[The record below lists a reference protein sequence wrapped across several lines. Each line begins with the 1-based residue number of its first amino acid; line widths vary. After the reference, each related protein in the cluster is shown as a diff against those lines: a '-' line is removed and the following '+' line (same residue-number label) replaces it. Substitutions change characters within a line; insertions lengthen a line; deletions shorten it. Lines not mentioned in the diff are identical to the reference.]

1 MRKPRGMTDTPQATP
16 SDAAPDPV
24 VAPAGTPAPAAKK
37 PKKEEDWKDTVSFI
51 VKLVVVVVIF
61 RSFLFSPFSIPS
73 QSMLPRL
80 YIGDYL
86 FISKWNYGFS
96 RWSLPFGAPLIPGRI
111 LGRDPTRG
119 DVVVFRGPPGED
131 HDVIKRVIGLPGDMI
146 QVRHGQVILNGVAIP
161 KQRVADFTI
170 PLTPNYPAD
179 RECPAQFQDTD
190 AKGVPICRYMQFRET
205 LPNGKT
211 YMVLDRGEFADRDD
225 TGVYSVPAGKV
236 FVMGDNRD
244 DSGDSRFPAPADALP
259 GQSSGMGYVPMDRIE
274 GKAVVSFFSTDGT
287 ANWFLPWTW
296 FTAARWKRIGEGF

>member
-1 MRKPRGMTDTPQATP
+1 MSETEALPE
-16 SDAAPDPV
+16 
-24 VAPAGTPAPAAKK
+24 PAPAAPIGETHQVRAK
-37 PKKEEDWKDTVSFI
+37 PPSETRDTIIFL
-51 VKLVVVVVIF
+51 VKLVLIVLVF
-61 RSFLFSPFSIPS
+61 RSFIFSPFSIPS

-86 FISKWNYGFS
+86 LVSKWNYGFS
-96 RWSLPFGAPLIPGRI
+96 RWSLPFGVPLIPGRV

-119 DVVVFRGPPGED
+119 DVVVFRGPQGED

-146 QVRHGQVILNGVAIP
+146 QVRNGQVILNGVAIP

-170 PLTPNYPAD
+170 PITPNYSAGDPPAH
-179 RECPAQFQDTD
+179 ECPAQFQDAD
-190 AKGVPICRYMQFRET
+190 AKGAPICRYMQFRET

-211 YMVLDRGEFADRDD
+211 YMVLDRGEFRDRDD
-225 TGVYSVPAGKV
+225 TGVYSVPAGHV

>member
-1 MRKPRGMTDTPQATP
+1 MPETEAL
-16 SDAAPDPV
+16 PDPAPNV
-24 VAPAGTPAPAAKK
+24 ETTQAPAK
-37 PKKEEDWKDTVSFI
+37 PPSETRDTIFFLL
-51 VKLVVVVVIF
+51 KLVVVVLIF
-61 RSFLFSPFSIPS
+61 RSFILSPFSIPS

-86 FISKWNYGFS
+86 FISKWNYGYS
-96 RWSLPFGAPLIPGRI
+96 RWSLPFGVPLIPGR
-111 LGRDPTRG
+111 LFAHDPTRG

-146 QVRHGQVILNGVAIP
+146 QVRHGQVILNGQAIP

-170 PLTPNYPAD
+170 PITPNYSAGEPPEH
-179 RECPAQFQDTD
+179 ECPAQFQDTD
-190 AKGVPICRYMQFRET
+190 AKGAPICRYMQFRET

-211 YMVLDRGEFADRDD
+211 YMVLDRGEFPDRDD